1 MFTFST
7 SLRPLEGHW
16 KAMKDWYTQY
26 GSSGIVLTSS
36 GRGKVEWAGLRSD
49 KKKEIDQ
56 SFYPCSNG
64 SLFYVFTFLTSLRPL
79 KGHWKAINGRYTQY
93 GSFGIVLTTSRRG
106 KVEWAGLRCDKKK
119 EIDETFFPFSNWSL
133 FYVCTFS
140 TSLRPLKGHCK
151 AMPRW
156 YTLYGSSG
164 IVLTSNGRGKV
175 KLAGLRSDKHRCS

>member
-16 KAMKDWYTQY
+16 KAMKGWYTQY

-36 GRGKVEWAGLRSD
+36 GRGKVEWAGLR
-49 KKKEIDQ
+49 
-56 SFYPCSNG
+56 
-64 SLFYVFTFLTSLRPL
+64 
-79 KGHWKAINGRYTQY
+79 
-93 GSFGIVLTTSRRG
+93 
-106 KVEWAGLRCDKKK
+106 CDKKK
-119 EIDETFFPFSNWSL
+119 EIDETFYPCSNWSL

-151 AMPRW
+151 AMPCW

-175 KLAGLRSDKHRCS
+175 EWAGKIHDSKKLAFFFIFMSFFCFDF